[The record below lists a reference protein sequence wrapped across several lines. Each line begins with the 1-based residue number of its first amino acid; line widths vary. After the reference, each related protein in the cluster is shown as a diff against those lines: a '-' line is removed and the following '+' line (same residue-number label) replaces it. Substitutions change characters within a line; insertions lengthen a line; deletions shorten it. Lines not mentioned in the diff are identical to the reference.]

1 MLGVTT
7 GTLAILVAQP
17 TDVVK
22 VRMQAAGNKG
32 QYKVSFNFLLCTDY
46 SVLSFCIMY
55 YVLHLNSVLSICTVC
70 LCCVLSIRYCVLF
83 FVY

>member
-32 QYKVSFNFLLCTDY
+32 QYKVILMFY
-46 SVLSFCIMY
+46 CI
-55 YVLHLNSVLSICTVC
+55 LIIL
-70 LCCVLSIRYCVLF
+70 
-83 FVY
+83 